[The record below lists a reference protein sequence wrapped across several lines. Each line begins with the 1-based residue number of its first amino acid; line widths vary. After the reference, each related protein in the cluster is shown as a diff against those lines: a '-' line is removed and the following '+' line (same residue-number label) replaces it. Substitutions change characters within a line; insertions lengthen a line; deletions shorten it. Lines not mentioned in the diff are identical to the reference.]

1 VSHLTTTETSTFTT
15 HRRARFRRIGFSV
28 IASLIARGLSLVI
41 TIITTPLTLKYLGPE
56 RYAIWVTLSSITA
69 LLAFADLGIGNGLL
83 NSISEANGKDDRAA
97 AQKSLS
103 NAFLMLTSLA
113 LLIGIVLIALYPVIP
128 WDKIYNVTS
137 PLAKSESGPVTA
149 VFIACFLIN
158 MPLGIVQKALMG
170 YQETYIDNVWSMVAR
185 IGSLIGI
192 FLAVRLDLGL
202 VGLVIALVGLP
213 ILTTICEWV
222 QMFWFRRPWLRPS
235 LRNIDPKI
243 IWFLMRLG
251 WMFFALQIAGTL
263 AYNIDNLVIA
273 QVISPEAV
281 TNYSIPS
288 QLFKLSTVFISLVS
302 LPLWPAYGEAIARHD
317 LSWVRKTFRLSLLIN
332 FASSALLSLILV
344 VGGKPII
351 RLWVGQTITPD
362 LALMIALATW
372 TIIYNV
378 SSAFSMLFSA
388 ANAIRFQVVWALLMA
403 VVNLAL
409 SVVLTRQFGAIGV
422 VLGSIISYLVCIF
435 PVYFWKVPRLFA
447 ELEARQIA
455 AIAVVEQA

>member
-1 VSHLTTTETSTFTT
+1 MTTIEQSARST

-28 IASLIARGLSLVI
+28 IASLIARGLSLII
-41 TIITTPLTLKYLGPE
+41 TIVTTPITLKYLGTE
-56 RYAIWVTLSSITA
+56 RYAMWVTLSSITA
-69 LLAFADLGIGNGLL
+69 LLAFADLGIGNGLI
-83 NSISEANGKDDRAA
+83 NSISAANGQDDREA

-103 NAFLMLTSLA
+103 NAFLMLTALA
-113 LLIGIVLIALYPVIP
+113 LLIGIVLVAVYPIVP

-137 PLAKSESGPVTA
+137 TLAKSEAAPVTA
-149 VFIACFLIN
+149 IFIACFLIN

-192 FLAVRLDLGL
+192 VLAVKFDLGL

-213 ILTTICEWV
+213 IITTTLEWV
-222 QMFWFRRPWLRPS
+222 QLFWFRRPWLRPS
-235 LRNIDPKI
+235 LKNIDPKI

-317 LSWVRKTFRLSLLIN
+317 LNWVKKTFKLSLLIN
-332 FASSALLSLILV
+332 FASSALLSLALV
-344 VGGKPII
+344 V
-351 RLWVGQTITPD
+351 
-362 LALMIALATW
+362 
-372 TIIYNV
+372 
-378 SSAFSMLFSA
+378 
-388 ANAIRFQVVWALLMA
+388 
-403 VVNLAL
+403 
-409 SVVLTRQFGAIGV
+409 FG
-422 VLGSIISYLVCIF
+422 
-435 PVYFWKVPRLFA
+435 
-447 ELEARQIA
+447 
-455 AIAVVEQA
+455 